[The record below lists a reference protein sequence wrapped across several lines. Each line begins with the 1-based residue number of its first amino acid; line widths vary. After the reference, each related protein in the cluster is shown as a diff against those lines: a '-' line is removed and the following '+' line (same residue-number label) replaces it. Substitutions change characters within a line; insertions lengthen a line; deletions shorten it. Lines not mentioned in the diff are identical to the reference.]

1 MSALQQTL
9 APFLQAEYSC
19 SAAHMEAM
27 WGTRPFIDWIVH
39 KSHCMLYTVKSLPAG

>member
-19 SAAHMEAM
+19 SAANIKAM
-27 WGTRPFIDWIVH
+27 QENMPNIDCAHPSVV
-39 KSHCMLYTVKSLPAG
+39 L